1 MPLGIAA
8 AIVLTGRAADMSPTG
23 VTAALGVLL
32 GCALAIG
39 IAAVRV
45 GPSGVVRVACE
56 IGSLV
61 AALYAAELV
70 IRIVAP
76 LPGSTQ
82 QARQWDAGR
91 LGLPFD
97 ARNKSEV
104 VTELRARGIYAFPGI
119 SREWPRSARVRQQL
133 PEELYPLSDASNAE
147 VVECNE
153 GGRYLIF
160 HSDELGFNNPPGL
173 VLSGLVDVAVV
184 GASFGLG
191 HCIADGH
198 SFANLLRSSYPRLA
212 NFSMAGSSA
221 VSMLATFR
229 EYVEPLRPPLVLW
242 VMQAFTVD
250 THDEMTNPIL
260 SRYLDPGFSQHLLE
274 RRQEVD
280 QVWSSIAIA
289 VQHEADHRNALAVQA
304 AARDRFAGIVTLS
317 ALRAHL
323 HLNEQLARRP
333 APVDFESF
341 RRCLDLA
348 RRTTEA
354 WGGRFVVVLMPLYTE
369 AVVHEMPPPLR
380 HDQLTALLEGMGIT
394 VIDAVPTF
402 LATPDPRSLYVMR
415 RNNHPTEAGY
425 RLLAEF
431 VAGRLQPADSAT
443 AQVVHRDMP

>member
-1 MPLGIAA
+1 
-8 AIVLTGRAADMSPTG
+8 MSPTG
-23 VTAALGVLL
+23 AAAELAVLL

-39 IAAVRV
+39 IAATRV
-45 GPSGVVRVACE
+45 DPSGVVRVACE
-56 IGSLV
+56 IGALV

-82 QARQWDAGR
+82 QERRWDAGR

-97 ARNKSEV
+97 ARSKSEV
-104 VTELRARGIYAFPGI
+104 VTELRARGIDAFPGL
-119 SREWPRSARVRQQL
+119 SREAPRSASVRQQL
-133 PEELYPLSDASNAE
+133 PEELYPLSDASNAD

-173 VLSGLVDVAVV
+173 VLSGRVDAALV
-184 GASFGLG
+184 GASFGQG

-198 SFANLLRSSYPRLA
+198 SFANLLRSSFPRLA
-212 NFSMAGSSA
+212 NFSMPGSSA
-221 VSMLATFR
+221 LSMLATFR

-250 THDEMTNPIL
+250 THDEMANPIL

-280 QVWSSIAIA
+280 QTWRSIAIA
-289 VQHEADHRNALAVQA
+289 VQYEADHRNALAVQA

-333 APVDFESF
+333 APVDLESF
-341 RRCLDLA
+341 RRCLELA
-348 RRTTEA
+348 RRTTEG
-354 WGGRFVVVLMPLYTE
+354 WGGRFVVVLMPLYAE
-369 AVVHEMPPPLR
+369 VVAHEMPPPLR
-380 HDQLTALLEGMGIT
+380 HGDLAALLAGMGIM

-402 LATPDPRSLYVMR
+402 LAAPDPRSLYVMR
-415 RNNHPTEAGY
+415 RNNHPNEAGH

-431 VAGRLQPADSAT
+431 VAWQLQPAGSAT
-443 AQVVHRDMP
+443 ALVVHRGTR